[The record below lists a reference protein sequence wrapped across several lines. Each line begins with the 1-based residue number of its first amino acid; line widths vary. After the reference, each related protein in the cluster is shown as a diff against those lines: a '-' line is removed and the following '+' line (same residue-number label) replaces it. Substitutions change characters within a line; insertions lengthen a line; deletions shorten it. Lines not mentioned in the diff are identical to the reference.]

1 MRCLII
7 YDIADDRRRRQIARI
22 LEAAGVRVQ
31 MSAFELE
38 IDPGELNEVM
48 RTLRRRI
55 SDMEDRIVCVP
66 LSKAQMD
73 HVQWLG
79 AGPLERL
86 PDRKPDFYLL

>member
-1 MRCLII
+1 VRCLII
-7 YDIADDRRRRQIARI
+7 YDIVDDRRRRQVARI
-22 LEAAGVRVQ
+22 LEGAGVRVQ

-55 SDMEDRIVCVP
+55 SEQEDRVVCVP

-73 HVQWLG
+73 RVQWLG

-86 PDRKPDFYLL
+86 PDRKPDFYLF